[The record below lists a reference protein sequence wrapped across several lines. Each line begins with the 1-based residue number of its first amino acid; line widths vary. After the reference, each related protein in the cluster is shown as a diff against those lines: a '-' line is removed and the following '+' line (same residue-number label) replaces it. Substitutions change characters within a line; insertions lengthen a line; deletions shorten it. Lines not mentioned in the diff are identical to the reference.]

1 MSQQAALPPDQILSQ
16 RQEEL
21 RERAAHIV
29 EQLVLALKEVP
40 AGDEDI
46 ALLIDAAERLRSF
59 FLLVI
64 VGEFNSGKSALINT
78 LLGAEVM
85 PEGVTP
91 TTSAIHLLRYGA
103 APAERVLANGV
114 IEHSYPAP
122 LLQDVTLVDTPGTN
136 AIVREHEVLSQ
147 NFVPRADLVLFVT
160 SADRPFTESERR
172 FLEEIRDWGK
182 KIVLVVNK
190 IDLLQ
195 TEAEREQVE
204 RFVRDNALRLLGLQP
219 EIFAL
224 SGRLARQAELS
235 QEPAER
241 ERLRAASHFAPFER
255 FLIESLDQEARI
267 RLKILNPLGIAERL
281 ATRYHALV
289 GERLGVLARDV
300 QTIEQIERRLE
311 SYRAEMRA
319 DFTGYLSRVETI
331 VHRMNDR
338 ADEFFE
344 ETIRI
349 GRVVDLMNRERIR
362 ADFEEQVVSDTE
374 RQIDQAV
381 QEMIDWMVG
390 RDLQIWQAVH
400 EYIERRELDRHTGE
414 VVGEAAGSFHYD
426 RQAVLQAVGR
436 RADEVLQ
443 RYDPEREGSAI
454 ADSIRDAVAHTA
466 LVEVGAVGL
475 GAVVVALATSVA
487 FDVTGILAAIMV
499 GGLGLLILP
508 YRKRKARELLRR
520 RSAELLQRLTET
532 LSDQFEREIERSV
545 ARVRDTVGPYGA
557 FVRGER
563 EKLER
568 ASTALDRV
576 EAEVRDTRRVLGD

>member
-1 MSQQAALPPDQILSQ
+1 MVLSPSVLGE
-16 RQEEL
+16 RDTEL
-21 RERAAHIV
+21 
-29 EQLVLALKEVP
+29 L
-40 AGDEDI
+40 
-46 ALLIDAAERLRSF
+46 AAERALAERLDLCLRRFESSAEDAETLRRVILSLQEP
-59 FLLVI
+59 FLLV
-64 VGEFNSGKSALINT
+64 VAGEFNAGKSAFINALIGEPVLT
-78 LLGAEVM
+78 
-85 PEGVTP
+85 EGVTP
-91 TTSAIHLLRYGA
+91 TTAVVTLLRQGET
-103 APAERVLANGV
+103 PGVHQRPDGVEERV
-114 IEHSYPAP
+114 HPAAF
-122 LLQDVTLVDTPGTN
+122 LRDVAIVDTPGTN
-136 AIVREHEVLSQ
+136 AVLRHHEQLTSE
-147 NFVPRADLVLFVT
+147 FIPRSDLVLFVT

-172 FLEEIRDWGK
+172 FMEEIRDWGK

-235 QEPAER
+235 QEPQER
-241 ERLRAASHFAPFER
+241 ERLRAASAFVPFER
-255 FLIESLDQEARI
+255 FLIESLDQEARV

-281 ATRYHALV
+281 STRYHALV

-331 VHRMNDR
+331 VHRMNQR
-338 ADEFFE
+338 ADDFFE

-362 ADFEEQVVSDTE
+362 SDFEEQVVADTE

-381 QEMIDWMVG
+381 QEMIDWMVS

-414 VVGEAAGSFHYD
+414 VVGEPVGSFHYD
-426 RQAVLQAVGR
+426 RQAVLQAVSR
-436 RADEVLQ
+436 RADEVLE

-568 ASTALDRV
+568 VATALNGV
-576 EAEVRDTRRVLGD
+576 EAEVRDTRRLLGN